1 MIPNKKF
8 VFIIGAPRSGTTWL
22 QAMMAAHP
30 SICSTI
36 DELKLFD
43 FFTVPLE
50 EGWQYMLSLQKHTDG
65 SRNGL
70 AAMWT
75 DREFYEFLGDFVGR
89 IYAQVL
95 AMKPEATTL
104 LDKAPAYS
112 NCVEHIDRL
121 IPQAKFIHIIR
132 DGRDVAV
139 SLIAAAQGWGR
150 LWAPK
155 KIKVAASTWK
165 SYVLAAQ
172 KARQY
177 RQRYI
182 EVRYEDLLTN
192 GVQVLRTVFDF
203 IGEPIGAE
211 DVAAIYE
218 RHHFKNMKQV
228 GTGVHDFVLPKEF
241 FRKGQAGDWR
251 NSLSPGERYV
261 FDETAGDLLCALRYS
276 NASWWH
282 DHGYQR
288 FTVPLAAT
296 LSSRSRMQMQ
306 AVGVI
311 KRMLGPQWIKRIR
324 TVRARVRGK
333 NGVEIPANG

>member
-1 MIPNKKF
+1 MIPDKQF

-43 FFTVPLE
+43 IFTVPLE
-50 EGWQYMLSLQKHTDG
+50 AGWQYLLSLQKHTHG

-75 DREFYEFLGDFVGR
+75 DREFYGFLNDFVGR
-89 IYAQVL
+89 VYSQVAAL
-95 AMKPEATTL
+95 KPEATIL

-112 NCVEHIDRL
+112 KYVEHIDRL
-121 IPQAKFIHIIR
+121 IPQAKFIHVIR

-139 SLIAAAQGWGR
+139 SLMAAAQGWGR

-155 KIKVAASTWK
+155 RVEMAASAWK
-165 SYVLAAQ
+165 SYVQAAQ

-177 RQRYI
+177 GERYL
-182 EVRYEDLLTN
+182 EVRYEDLLTS
-192 GVQVLRTVFDF
+192 GQQVLRTVFDF
-203 IGEPIGAE
+203 LGEPIDAK
-211 DVAAIYE
+211 DVAAIYQ
-218 RHHFKNMKQV
+218 RHQFQNMKQA
-228 GTGVHDFVLPKEF
+228 GTGVHNFALPKEF
-241 FRKGQAGDWR
+241 FRKGQSGDWR
-251 NSLSPGERYV
+251 NSLGPGERYV
-261 FDETAGDLLCALRYS
+261 FDETAGDLLRALRYS
-276 NASWWH
+276 NASWWY

-288 FTVPLAAT
+288 FTVPLAGT
-296 LSSRSRMQMQ
+296 LSSRTRMQMETI
-306 AVGVI
+306 GVI
-311 KRMLGPQWIKRIR
+311 KRLLGPQWTNRLG

-333 NGVEIPANG
+333 KPP